1 MLFLFLVRFDEE
13 ETLFGEVM
21 ESQLVVDVV
30 IVVVDGIRLEWVLVV
45 WKLEG

>member
-1 MLFLFLVRFDEE
+1 VRFDEE
-13 ETLFGEVM
+13 ENLFGEVM

-30 IVVVDGIRLEWVLVV
+30 IVVVDGIRLEWVLVA